1 MDNSD
6 LFSSRG
12 SQYETDM
19 AQLKHTQGKED
30 QSKGFISL
38 QDGAAPITTGLAS
51 SRSQL

>member
-12 SQYETDM
+12 SETDM
-19 AQLKHTQGKED
+19 AQLRHTQGKED

-38 QDGAAPITTGLAS
+38 QDDAAPITTGVAS
-51 SRSQL
+51 SLSQLQS